1 MNIKLF
7 YAVSGSTTLGI
18 FELDGSMRTSECNS
32 PTRNRPLAFR
42 FVLCYPGHHKCGP
55 CRTAV
60 AEHKGVSSVPAAGGL
75 TSLEME
81 ALRTSHNI
89 FSRTGPFGE
98 NPVMDVHLAKP
109 YTFG

>member
-1 MNIKLF
+1 MLF
-7 YAVSGSTTLGI
+7 L
-18 FELDGSMRTSECNS
+18 
-32 PTRNRPLAFR
+32 P
-42 FVLCYPGHHKCGP
+42 
-55 CRTAV
+55 AV

-109 YTFG
+109 YTFGWAYHGIFVPVWDVRPGRELVQVHVKASLDLQRP